1 MEKTSWSSERMIIE
15 PAYAFVSALSRATR
29 SCGSFTLLMRYSN
42 SPRFWLYRRR
52 SLVRCD

>member
-29 SCGSFTLLMRYSN
+29 SCGSFTL
-42 SPRFWLYRRR
+42 
-52 SLVRCD
+52 